1 MSGNPP
7 PLTLHERLARAAAI
21 RCARR
26 EERMAL
32 LPFGLVPSTWLA
44 SISGLT
50 LNTCKARAM
59 SAPVRLDAWDVRH
72 WGDYPSTFG
81 PWVAA
86 WGLDRVLAFLDAHDT
101 ERAAYLRANVD
112 GLDNA
117 AADREAFRAEAKT
130 KHDAPG
136 RRALRRQL
144 KEDPAQR
151 AARLKRAG
159 TINGAKRAE
168 EGRERRAEFFADVPV
183 GLVPLSLCAMV
194 SGQSR
199 EAARAR
205 LDDLGLPMVSGV
217 AWPTPA
223 GSWSK
228 LIDAWGEERARAWVL
243 KHVPADIRTFE
254 RDVRGAARASVTS
267 DLLMTLPIG
276 LLPDTAF
283 ASFGAREKTV
293 TAWRKRNGIKAQFG
307 AKLGRFDAFVA
318 KFGREGAREWL
329 AEHAPKLLAAF
340 DADMEPKDPPKVRD
354 VSTQR
359 QKAIAKVREL
369 ARDDAQVR
377 RRPTVPPRRV
387 DDDEDKRAAARASA
401 QSVAEWLAAGGRV
414 TVGPGAGWADPASPN
429 YRPDLVRARR
439 GEERKRW
446 GKR

>member
-1 MSGNPP
+1 
-7 PLTLHERLARAAAI
+7 
-21 RCARR
+21 
-26 EERMAL
+26 MAL

-59 SAPVRLDAWDVRH
+59 AAPVRLDRWDVVH

-101 ERAAYLRANVD
+101 ERAAYVRANAD
-112 GLDNA
+112 KLDNA
-117 AADREAFRAEAKT
+117 AADREAFRVEAKA

-144 KEDPAQR
+144 KENPEQR

-159 TINGAKRAE
+159 DIGGAKRTE
-168 EGRERRAEFFADVPV
+168 EGRERRAELFADVPV

-194 SGQSR
+194 SGQNR
-199 EAARAR
+199 QMVRCR

-228 LIDAWGEERARAWVL
+228 LIDAWGEERARAWVQ

-293 TAWRKRNGIKAQFG
+293 TAWRKRNKIRAQFG
-307 AKLGRFDAFVA
+307 AKLGRFDAFIA
-318 KFGREGAREWL
+318 KFGREAARDWL
-329 AEHAPKLLAAF
+329 AEHAPKLLAVF
-340 DADMEPKDPPKVRD
+340 DADMGAKAPPKVRD

-359 QKAIAKVREL
+359 QKAVAKVRGKSLEDP
-369 ARDDAQVR
+369 AVR
-377 RRPTVPPRRV
+377 RRPTVTPRRV
-387 DDDEDKRAAARASA
+387 EDDEDKRTAARASA
-401 QSVAEWLAAGGRV
+401 QSVEEWLAAGGRI
-414 TVGPGAGWADPASPN
+414 THGPGAGWADPRSPN
-429 YRPDLVRARR
+429 YRPDLVQGRRR
-439 GEERKRW
+439 GEDRKRW